1 MACGVVYSPEEVL
14 ADEHFV
20 ARGFPTTLRHDDGR
34 EVTYTGSPLRF
45 VGTPCGPR
53 RQAPGLGEHDDEVR
67 RDGTWGAAVGRGAR
81 RPIG

>member
-1 MACGVVYSPEEVL
+1 MGLQQRGMACGVVSSPEEVL

-53 RQAPGLGEHDDEVR
+53 RQAPGQALNGSGVAVR
-67 RDGTWGAAVGRGAR
+67 ELVQQN
-81 RPIG
+81 